1 MMSVIVTDFSSI
13 QEWGM
18 CSIVIDYEQHALFEP
33 FKVMK

>member
-1 MMSVIVTDFSSI
+1 MIGIDFSST

-33 FKVMK
+33 FKVIK